1 MEKAV
6 RSCRPESRTGT
17 RVQRKS
23 NAVTESSSDGGRQRV
38 VSTTA
43 FTTSARRRA
52 AAMPRWPHAGAER
65 CGPTHSHEAHDA
77 PPRVARPA
85 QYARPMPCVQSRIGV
100 AQQGRGACEIP
111 RIVMKRNV
119 WQASGFWGRARQPQ
133 TNEFVFADAFFVA
146 GARKLYVLELASF
159 CEVHSDHSLI

>member
-6 RSCRPESRTGT
+6 RSCRPESRTAT

-52 AAMPRWPHAGAER
+52 AAMPRWPPAGAER
-65 CGPTHSHEAHDA
+65 CGPAHSRAAHAA
-77 PPRVARPA
+77 PPRVARLA
-85 QYARPMPCVQSRIGV
+85 QCARPMPCVQSRIGL
-100 AQQGRGACEIP
+100 AQWGRGACEIP
-111 RIVMKRNV
+111 GIVKKRNEG
-119 WQASGFWGRARQPQ
+119 QASGFWGRAGQSQ

-146 GARKLYVLELASF
+146 AARPLSVLELASF